1 MARSLRVE
9 ERQLM
14 RLRQWA
20 AGTSEEKANTRK
32 YKKTASFTPGLNFS
46 NRVRTSPSKPSSLY
60 PSLKEVMEEPQD
72 LSAINSYDGEE
83 EYWVT
88 VPSKLLPPKKPE
100 PLEREK
106 IAISRLGWNRDLS
119 SVRKNHCRTDASLM
133 SAAFLS
139 KYYFLWYSIFNLF
152 FKATDAMTSSR
163 ELTNLSASF
172 GTSVVEENPN
182 LPSLPRLKMLSSRN

>member
-1 MARSLRVE
+1 ME

-20 AGTSEEKANTRK
+20 AGTSKEKANTRK
-32 YKKTASFTPGLNFS
+32 DKKTPSFTPEVNVS

-60 PSLKEVMEEPQD
+60 PSLKELMEEPQD

-88 VPSKLLPPKKPE
+88 VLSKLKPE

-119 SVRKNHCRTDASLM
+119 SVRKNRCRTDASLM
-133 SAAFLS
+133 SVAFLS

-152 FKATDAMTSSR
+152 FKATDVVTSSW

-182 LPSLPRLKMLSSRN
+182 LQSLPRLKMLSSRN

>member
-20 AGTSEEKANTRK
+20 AGTSKEKANTRK
-32 YKKTASFTPGLNFS
+32 DKKTPRFSPEVNVS

-60 PSLKEVMEEPQD
+60 PSLKEMVEEHQE
-72 LSAINSYDGEE
+72 LAINCIDREE
-83 EYWVT
+83 EDWAT
-88 VPSKLLPPKKPE
+88 VPSKLSPPKKPE
-100 PLEREK
+100 PREREK

-119 SVRKNHCRTDASLM
+119 SVKKNRCRTDASLM

-139 KYYFLWYSIFNLF
+139 KYYCLW
-152 FKATDAMTSSR
+152 
-163 ELTNLSASF
+163 
-172 GTSVVEENPN
+172 
-182 LPSLPRLKMLSSRN
+182 

>member
-32 YKKTASFTPGLNFS
+32 YKKTASFTPGAIFS

-60 PSLKEVMEEPQD
+60 PSLKEMVEEQQELP
-72 LSAINSYDGEE
+72 AINSFDGEE
-83 EYWVT
+83 EDWIT
-88 VPSKLLPPKKPE
+88 VPSKLSPPKKPE
-100 PLEREK
+100 PFEKEK
-106 IAISRLGWNRDLS
+106 IAISRLGWNRNLS
-119 SVRKNHCRTDASLM
+119 SVRKNRCRTDASLM

-139 KYYFLWYSIFNLF
+139 KYYFLWYFYLLIYFLRQQ
-152 FKATDAMTSSR
+152 M
-163 ELTNLSASF
+163 
-172 GTSVVEENPN
+172 
-182 LPSLPRLKMLSSRN
+182 

>member
-1 MARSLRVE
+1 ME

-20 AGTSEEKANTRK
+20 AGTSKEKANTRK
-32 YKKTASFTPGLNFS
+32 DKKTVSFSPQVNFS

-60 PSLKEVMEEPQD
+60 PSLKEMVEEYQE
-72 LSAINSYDGEE
+72 LAINCIDGEVE
-83 EYWVT
+83 DWVT
-88 VPSKLLPPKKPE
+88 VPTKLSPPKKPE

-119 SVRKNHCRTDASLM
+119 SVRKNRCRTDASLM

-139 KYYFLWYSIFNLF
+139 MYYCLW
-152 FKATDAMTSSR
+152 
-163 ELTNLSASF
+163 
-172 GTSVVEENPN
+172 
-182 LPSLPRLKMLSSRN
+182 

>member
-20 AGTSEEKANTRK
+20 AGTSKEKVKNRID
-32 YKKTASFTPGLNFS
+32 KKTPRFFPEVNVS

-60 PSLKEVMEEPQD
+60 PSLKEMVEEQQELP
-72 LSAINSYDGEE
+72 AINSFDGEE
-83 EYWVT
+83 EDWIT
-88 VPSKLLPPKKPE
+88 VPSKLSPPKKPE
-100 PLEREK
+100 PLEKEK

-139 KYYFLWYSIFNLF
+139 KYYCLW
-152 FKATDAMTSSR
+152 
-163 ELTNLSASF
+163 
-172 GTSVVEENPN
+172 
-182 LPSLPRLKMLSSRN
+182 